1 MEDLVQKI
9 CGFCGKKR
17 LDLFKC
23 AACKSVWYCNVQCQ
37 KKAWKSHKDKCRKER
52 SLDSVNRGEAHSS
65 NSGQAKECHAEVK
78 VKQFIQDDLIIT
90 HAKEC
95 ALCGETGIKL
105 KKCGACMSVKYCSTV
120 CQKTDWVNHEKV
132 CGVIKVYPKMY
143 PLDTYNIGIN
153 CLTGTFTKS
162 DRKKNYEKF
171 IGKEEGM
178 VVKIQ
183 TSLNLETALGHLSGS
198 LNPKPSMRVYNESND
213 YDVMI
218 ENTDRNYDT
227 LYGKILNEGL
237 SCINLHPRL
246 KKLYCKAYLNSDFS
260 LDLYLKCTY
269 TITDW

>member
-9 CGFCGKKR
+9 CGFCEKKR

-65 NSGQAKECHAEVK
+65 NSGQAK
-78 VKQFIQDDLIIT
+78 D
-90 HAKEC
+90 KEC
-95 ALCGETGIKL
+95 ALCGKTGIKL
-105 KKCGACMSVKYCSTV
+105 KKCGACMSVKYYSTV

-227 LYGKILNEGL
+227 LNDKILKEGL
-237 SCINLHPRL
+237 SCVNSHPGL
-246 KKLYCKAYLNSDFS
+246 KKLYCKAFLNSDFS